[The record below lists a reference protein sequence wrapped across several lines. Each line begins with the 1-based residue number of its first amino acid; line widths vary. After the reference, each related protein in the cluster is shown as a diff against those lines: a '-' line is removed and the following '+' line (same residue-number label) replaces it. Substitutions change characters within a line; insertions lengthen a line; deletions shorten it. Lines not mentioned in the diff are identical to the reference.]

1 MILFFGFALS
11 ALGYSPCCFTVDRSV
26 VSRLTNGV
34 SHGLI
39 VFDNVRYGVGS
50 AVSCEPHG

>member
-39 VFDNVRYGVGS
+39 VFDNVHYGVGS
-50 AVSCEPHG
+50 AVSCDPHG